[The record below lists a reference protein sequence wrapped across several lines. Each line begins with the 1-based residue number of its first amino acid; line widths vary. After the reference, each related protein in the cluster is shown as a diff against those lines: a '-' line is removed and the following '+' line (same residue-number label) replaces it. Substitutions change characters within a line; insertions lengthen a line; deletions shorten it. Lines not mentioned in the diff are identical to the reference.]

1 MDSIS
6 LKDLRSHRLEA
17 GDMSVTILSLGCITH
32 DWRVPLD
39 DTLVPIVL
47 SYRDPAEH
55 LRHPGSLGIIAGRVA
70 NRIANAQFS
79 HDGTTYQ
86 LAANEGTNQLHGGPR
101 GLASRNWDL
110 EPDRSTGVQLQHQS
124 PDGDQGFPGR
134 VDFTVTIRLQ
144 NNRLI
149 YDMSAVPDRATPIN
163 LAQHSY
169 YNLMGNG
176 TIWDHQLQIAANA
189 YTPTDGALIPT
200 GMTAL
205 LDGQPFDY
213 RQSKLI
219 RQADPAQKGTDVN
232 LVLEQTAQNPAAT
245 LSAPNGLCLK
255 LWTDQPGL
263 QLYTGA
269 KLSAKAPPMEAQTHQ
284 AFAGLCLEPQHFPDA
299 PNQLQFPSIIY
310 TPERPYHQR
319 LTIEVSPV

>member
-1 MDSIS
+1 MDNIA
-6 LKDLRSHRLEA
+6 LKDLKSHRLDA

-32 DWRVPLD
+32 DWRVPLGD
-39 DTLVPIVL
+39 ALVPIVL
-47 SYRDPAEH
+47 SYRDPADH
-55 LRHPGSLGIIAGRVA
+55 LRHRGSLGIIAGRVA

-79 HDGTTYQ
+79 HDGTTYH
-86 LAANEGTNQLHGGPR
+86 LAANEGRNQLHGGPR
-101 GLASRNWDL
+101 GLASRNWSL
-110 EPDRSTGVQLQHQS
+110 EPDGATGVQLSHRS
-124 PDGDQGFPGR
+124 PDGDQGFPGN
-134 VDFTVTIRLQ
+134 VDFTVTIQLQ

-149 YDMSAVPDRATPIN
+149 YDMIAMPDRATPIN

-169 YNLMGNG
+169 YNLMGSG
-176 TIWDHQLQIAANA
+176 TIWDHQLQIASLA

-200 GMTAL
+200 GKIAP

-213 RQSKLI
+213 RQQKLI
-219 RQADPAQKGTDVN
+219 RQADPSQKGADVN
-232 LVLEQTAQNPAAT
+232 LVLDQTAKKPAAT

-299 PNQLQFPSIIY
+299 PNQSQFPSIIC

-319 LTIEVSPV
+319 LTIEVSSL

>member
-1 MDSIS
+1 
-6 LKDLRSHRLEA
+6 
-17 GDMSVTILSLGCITH
+17 MSVTILSLGCITH

-47 SYRDPAEH
+47 SYRDPADH

-110 EPDRSTGVQLQHQS
+110 EPDGSTGVQLQHQS

>member
-47 SYRDPAEH
+47 SYRDPADH

-110 EPDRSTGVQLQHQS
+110 EPDGSTGVQLQHQS

-219 RQADPAQKGTDVN
+219 RQADPAQKGIDVN

>member
-47 SYRDPAEH
+47 SYRDPADH

-110 EPDRSTGVQLQHQS
+110 EPDGSTGVQLQHQS

-245 LSAPNGLCLK
+245 LIAPNGLCLK

>member
-47 SYRDPAEH
+47 SYRDPADH

-110 EPDRSTGVQLQHQS
+110 EPDGSTGVQLQHQS

-219 RQADPAQKGTDVN
+219 RQADPVQKGTDVN

>member
-47 SYRDPAEH
+47 SYRDPADH

-110 EPDRSTGVQLQHQS
+110 EPDGSTGVQLQHQS

-169 YNLMGNG
+169 YNLMGSG

-219 RQADPAQKGTDVN
+219 QQADPAQKGTDVN

-269 KLSAKAPPMEAQTHQ
+269 KLSAKATPMEAQTHQ

>member
-47 SYRDPAEH
+47 SYRDPADH

-110 EPDRSTGVQLQHQS
+110 EPDGSTGVQLQHQS

-169 YNLMGNG
+169 YNLMGSG

-189 YTPTDGALIPT
+189 YDSTRLN
-200 GMTAL
+200 
-205 LDGQPFDY
+205 Y
-213 RQSKLI
+213 R
-219 RQADPAQKGTDVN
+219 N
-232 LVLEQTAQNPAAT
+232 
-245 LSAPNGLCLK
+245 
-255 LWTDQPGL
+255 
-263 QLYTGA
+263 
-269 KLSAKAPPMEAQTHQ
+269 
-284 AFAGLCLEPQHFPDA
+284 
-299 PNQLQFPSIIY
+299 
-310 TPERPYHQR
+310 
-319 LTIEVSPV
+319 